1 MDPGNRIPLLQGVAD
16 DMLVQ
21 YAKVEW
27 SPAGNNIEL
36 VSPGTASFFSQFPP
50 ELARRFGKVLVSTRD
65 AGVRRLDFGRAAVVN
80 YVADSDLC
88 KGALEVIEGIVDRG
102 GGPCFNHPARIRRT
116 GRHHISDRLSQLPG
130 LEVPRTV
137 LIAARDPDDLIQQ
150 VNAAGIRWPVILR
163 VPGTHAGLATAL
175 AQSPDDVPRAIYSLP
190 VAGRPL
196 YATAFHDYRDADG
209 LYRKLRLV
217 VVGRRV
223 FARHFVAGEGWSV
236 HAGDRLQ
243 ATADNE
249 AAILDGFPGSLP
261 VDVTALALAIA
272 DELGLDWFGIDCCPR
287 PDGRLLIFE
296 ANATMNVLVNTTP
309 GDPASVRRIAGI
321 QDALVELLLDAP
333 RWRHQGGKVMA

>member
-27 SPAGNNIEL
+27 APSGNNIEL
-36 VSPGTASFFSQFPP
+36 VSPGTASFFSQFPA
-50 ELARRFGKVLVSTRD
+50 ELARRFGKVLVSTQD
-65 AGVRRLDFGRAAVVN
+65 AGLRTLDFGRAAVVN

-88 KGALEVIEGIVDRG
+88 SGALDVIEGIVERG
-102 GGPCFNHPARIRRT
+102 GGPCFNHPARVRRT
-116 GRHHISDRLSQLPG
+116 GRHDISERLSMLPG
-130 LEVPRTV
+130 LEVPRTA
-137 LIAARDPDDLIQQ
+137 LIAASDPDDLVRQID
-150 VNAAGIRWPVILR
+150 AAGISWPVILR

-175 AQSPDDVPRAIYSLP
+175 AQSADDVPRAIYSLP
-190 VAGRPL
+190 VAGKPL

-217 VVGRRV
+217 VVGRQV
-223 FARHFVAGEGWSV
+223 FARHFVTGAGWSV

-243 ATADNE
+243 DTADAE
-249 AAILDGFPGSLP
+249 AAILDGFPASLP
-261 VDVTALALAIA
+261 VDVEALALGIA

-296 ANATMNVLVNTTP
+296 ANATMNVLANTTP
-309 GDPASVRRIAGI
+309 GDQASVRRIARI
-321 QDALVELLLDAP
+321 QDALVELLLDAS
-333 RWRHQGGKVMA
+333 RWRHQGEKVAA